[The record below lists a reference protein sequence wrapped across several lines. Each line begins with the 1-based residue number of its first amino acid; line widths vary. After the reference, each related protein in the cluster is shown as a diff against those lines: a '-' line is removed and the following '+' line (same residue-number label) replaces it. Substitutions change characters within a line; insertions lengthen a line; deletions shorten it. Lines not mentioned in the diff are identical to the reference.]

1 ARCSS
6 GKDLLHGAEKKALL
20 WAPFVSIIVQFVYC
34 LVLCSGFAGMHL
46 KKCLGVCPTNIYMV
60 KSPLA
65 LINFACPVFLTLSPQ
80 HTGLYPLDPV
90 DWHIHWCGMANMFA
104 YHTLGYD
111 DLDQLQKEPQ
121 PLYFV
126 LELLRV
132 HWPSEY
138 DRESWALN
146 DEERLK
152 AVPLLHSQG
161 NKLYKL
167 GRYQDATNK
176 YKKAIVCIKNIQH
189 KVTKY
194 QEWLKLE
201 KIGNMLTLNYC
212 QCRLR
217 MEEYEVIEHTSEIKV
232 FYVRWRAHM
241 EVWIEAEAQ
250 ADFERVLDLD
260 LGMKKAVK
268 EDLGVLNMRMEE
280 KNEEDKVKYKGHS
293 GKIITI

>member
-1 ARCSS
+1 MFKLEIWETLLTSMKFGEVAEFCTLASTPWWPHTHIAE
-6 GKDLLHGAEKKALL
+6 GK
-20 WAPFVSIIVQFVYC
+20 
-34 LVLCSGFAGMHL
+34 
-46 KKCLGVCPTNIYMV
+46 
-60 KSPLA
+60 
-65 LINFACPVFLTLSPQ
+65 
-80 HTGLYPLDPV
+80 DPV

-152 AVPLLHSQG
+152 AVPLLHGQG

-176 YKKAIVCIKNIQH
+176 YKKAIVYVKNIQH
-189 KVTKY
+189 KKAWETPR
-194 QEWLKLE
+194 LKLE
-201 KIGNMLTLNYC
+201 KIENMLTLNYC

-217 MEEYEVIEHTSEIKV
+217 MEEYELIEHISTQVPQAHKICEMKV

-241 EVWIEAEAQ
+241 EVWIEAEAR
-250 ADFERVLDLD
+250 ADFERLLDLD

-268 EDLGVLNMRMEE
+268 EDLGVLNMRMEL
-280 KNEEDKVKYKGHS
+280 KNEEDKVKYKGLF
-293 GKIITI
+293 